1 MRILIS
7 MERIVKAYVRTVEE
21 DIKGEI
27 IRVY

>member
-1 MRILIS
+1 MRILVS

-21 DIKGEI
+21 NIKAEI